1 MTDDRMALQA
11 LLEKTPDADFL
22 RQMIGLT
29 AQRLMELDI
38 ESRTGA
44 ARGERSNERLAQR
57 NGYRDRD
64 WETRAGTVELRI
76 PKLRKGSYF
85 PISPCRRRGAV
96 DRSALVSS
104 TTRLFENLGDT
115 DEQAFPCPRLMLV
128 PCRKRRR
135 LNAELRPRLRGPA
148 TARLRARRPTTAP
161 ARARDPDERRRAT
174 TARTAHQLYNRT
186 ENLNSERLSKP
197 LFPQIPRRR
206 GLTRQRRRREIP
218 HQERRSKSENP
229 RRSGRSPP

>member
-1 MTDDRMALQA
+1 MTARARPLPFPLASRRAVDFVDPDLGTQTSRLTDRGDEGGRNRYRL
-11 LLEKTPDADFL
+11 PD
-22 RQMIGLT
+22 
-29 AQRLMELDI
+29 
-38 ESRTGA
+38 
-44 ARGERSNERLAQR
+44 
-57 NGYRDRD
+57 
-64 WETRAGTVELRI
+64 
-76 PKLRKGSYF
+76 
-85 PISPCRRRGAV
+85 SPCRRRGAV

-186 ENLNSERLSKP
+186 ENLNSGRLSKP

-218 HQERRSKSENP
+218 HRERRSKSENP